1 MIINEY
7 EYVKGIME
15 RHEKPK
21 DISIKKLIS
30 YIAKYYYSDHINDKL
45 MKYKQF
51 VFSKLNEFNLDS
63 SYYRE
68 SLYDNYVNLICK
80 KILKGQVNSTLFNP
94 KEIQI
99 SKKEFDIIRSVPSE
113 RHQKLLFTMYVL
125 AKTRLN
131 SNGWVNYSLKEIF
144 QCANINIKRDDKILM
159 INDLKEWGYITT
171 SLSYKRTGFKVE
183 YYEVD
188 EENSIEKVITNFSN
202 IGNQYIVMIRDG
214 WKMCECCGRLIKIKG
229 NATKY
234 CNKCLQERQL
244 EQDRIYQDKVYHN
257 DTK

>member
-7 EYVKGIME
+7 EYVKSIMD
-15 RHEKPK
+15 RNEKPK

-30 YIAKYYYSDHINDKL
+30 YIARYYYADHKDDKISD
-45 MKYKQF
+45 YKEF
-51 VFSKLNEFNLDS
+51 VFSKLNDFNLDS

-68 SLYDNYVNLICK
+68 SIYDNYVRLICR
-80 KILKGQVNSTLFNP
+80 KILKGQVNNTLCNP

-99 SKKEFDIIRSVPSE
+99 SLKEFETIKSVPSE
-113 RHQKLLFTMYVL
+113 RHQKLLFTMYIL
-125 AKTRLN
+125 AKTRPN

-183 YYEVD
+183 YYEVN
-188 EENSIEKVITNFSN
+188 EENPLEKIITNFSN

-214 WKMCECCGRLIKIKG
+214 WKMCECCGRVIKIKG

-234 CNKCLQERQL
+234 CNKCATKIQ
-244 EQDRIYQDKVYHN
+244 YQQINEYHYR
-257 DTK
+257 KGKQH